1 VYAITACF
9 GPFAMTRP
17 LAKPARHP
25 AKGPTATPAQAKKIL
40 AILEANYPDA
50 RVTLDFK
57 NPFQL
62 LIATI
67 LAAQC
72 TDERV
77 NQVTKRLFKR
87 YPTQKAF
94 ADADPVELEEAI
106 RSTGFYRNKAKSIIG
121 CCKRLVEAY
130 DGQVPRTIEDLISL
144 PGVWRKTANIVLG
157 NAFGIAEGIAV
168 DTHVTRVANRLG
180 LANSDK
186 QDEIEQ
192 QLCQII
198 PKEKWILVT
207 HLLIFH
213 GRTICKAQRPD
224 CPRCPVHH
232 LCPWPHKTT

>member
-1 VYAITACF
+1 
-9 GPFAMTRP
+9 MTKLRVKTP
-17 LAKPARHP
+17 RST
-25 AKGPTATPAQAKKIL
+25 PTATPARGKKVL
-40 AILEANYPDA
+40 AILEKTYPDA

-77 NQVTKRLFKR
+77 NQVTKHLFKKYR
-87 YPTQKAF
+87 TPHDF
-94 ADADPVELEEAI
+94 ANADPTELEQAI
-106 RSTGFYRNKAKSIIG
+106 RPTGFYRNKANSIIG
-121 CCKRLVEAY
+121 CCKMLLDEY
-130 DGQVPRTIEDLISL
+130 GGQVPRTMEALIRL

-157 NAFGIAEGIAV
+157 NVFGLSEGIAV

-180 LANSDK
+180 LAKSEK

-192 QLCQII
+192 QLCRVI
-198 PKEKWILVT
+198 PKEWWTLVT

-213 GRTICKAQRPD
+213 GRTICKAQRPA
-224 CPRCPVHH
+224 CPRCPILH
-232 LCPWPHKTT
+232 LCPWPQKTH

>member
-1 VYAITACF
+1 
-9 GPFAMTRP
+9 MTRP
-17 LAKPARHP
+17 RAKTLRPTSTDAPTTPAR
-25 AKGPTATPAQAKKIL
+25 TKKL
-40 AILEANYPDA
+40 LSILEATYPDA
-50 RVTLDFK
+50 RVTLDYK

-77 NQVTKRLFKR
+77 NRVTQGLFTR
-87 YPTQKAF
+87 YRTPKDF
-94 ADADPVELEEAI
+94 AEADPTEMEEAI
-106 RSTGFYRNKAKSIIG
+106 RPTGFYRNKAKSIIG
-121 CCKRLVEAY
+121 CCKMLLDEH
-130 DGQVPRTIEDLISL
+130 DGQVPRTMEELIRL

-157 NAFGIAEGIAV
+157 NVFGLSEGIAV

-180 LANSDK
+180 LAKSEK

-192 QLCQII
+192 QLCGVV
-198 PKEKWILVT
+198 PKEKWTLVT

-224 CPRCPVHH
+224 CPRCPVRH
-232 LCPWPHKTT
+232 LCPWPHKST

>member
-1 VYAITACF
+1 
-9 GPFAMTRP
+9 MTRP
-17 LAKPARHP
+17 RAKTTRNAAEGPPDSSAR
-25 AKGPTATPAQAKKIL
+25 AKKIVS
-40 AILEANYPDA
+40 ILESSYPDA

-77 NQVTKRLFKR
+77 NQVTKGLFKH
-87 YPTQKAF
+87 YPTPKAF
-94 ADADPVELEEAI
+94 AEADPAELEEAI
-106 RSTGFYRNKAKSIIG
+106 RSTGFYRNKARSIIG

-130 DGQVPRTIEDLISL
+130 GGQVPRTMEDLISL

-157 NAFGIAEGIAV
+157 NAFGITEGIAV

-180 LANSDK
+180 LADSDK

-192 QLCQII
+192 QLCRII
-198 PKEKWILVT
+198 PREKWTLIT

-224 CPRCPVHH
+224 CPRCPVRR

>member
-1 VYAITACF
+1 MAKDLSAMRQGRDKTPRPTTKSPTS
-9 GPFAMTRP
+9 GPVRAS
-17 LAKPARHP
+17 
-25 AKGPTATPAQAKKIL
+25 KIL
-40 AILEANYPDA
+40 PILEATYPDA
-50 RVTLDFK
+50 RVTLDYK

-77 NQVTKRLFKR
+77 NQVTKDLFKTYR
-87 YPTQKAF
+87 TPQDF
-94 ADADPVELEEAI
+94 ANADPAELEQAI
-106 RSTGFYRNKAKSIIG
+106 RPTGFYRNKAKSIIG
-121 CCKRLVEAY
+121 CCKMLVGEY
-130 DGQVPRTIEDLISL
+130 GGQVPRTMEQLIRL

-157 NAFGIAEGIAV
+157 NAFGLSEGIAV

-180 LANSDK
+180 LAQSEK

-192 QLCQII
+192 QLCRVV
-198 PKEKWILVT
+198 PNEKWTLIT

-224 CPRCPVHH
+224 CPRCQIRQ
-232 LCPWPHKTT
+232 LCPWPQKTL

>member
-1 VYAITACF
+1 
-9 GPFAMTRP
+9 MTRP
-17 LAKPARHP
+17 RAKTPRSTSTGSP
-25 AKGPTATPAQAKKIL
+25 STPAHAKKLL
-40 AILEANYPDA
+40 AILEATYPDA

-77 NQVTKRLFKR
+77 NRVTKDLFRR
-87 YPTQKAF
+87 YPTPKAF
-94 ADADPVELEEAI
+94 AEADPTEMEEAI
-106 RSTGFYRNKAKSIIG
+106 RPTGFYRNKAKSIIG
-121 CCKRLVEAY
+121 CCRMLVEEY
-130 DGQVPRTIEDLISL
+130 GGQVPRTMEELIRL

-157 NAFGIAEGIAV
+157 NAFGLSEGIAV

-180 LANSDK
+180 LVKSEK

-192 QLCQII
+192 QLCRVI
-198 PKEKWILVT
+198 PRETWTLIT

-213 GRTICKAQRPD
+213 GRAICKAQRPD
-224 CPRCPVHH
+224 CPRCPVLH
-232 LCPWPHKTT
+232 LCPWPHKTA

>member
-1 VYAITACF
+1 
-9 GPFAMTRP
+9 MTWPRP
-17 LAKPARHP
+17 KIARQI
-25 AKGPTATPAQAKKIL
+25 KESRTATPAQARKIL
-40 AILEANYPDA
+40 AILEASYADA

-77 NQVTKRLFKR
+77 NQVTKGLFRR
-87 YPTQKAF
+87 YPTPKAF
-94 ADADPVELEEAI
+94 AEADPTEMEEAI
-106 RSTGFYRNKAKSIIG
+106 RPTGFYRNKAKSIIG
-121 CCKRLVEAY
+121 CCKMLVGEY
-130 DGQVPRTIEDLISL
+130 GGQVPRTMEQLIRL

-157 NAFGIAEGIAV
+157 NAFGLSEGIAV

-180 LANSDK
+180 LAQSDK
-186 QDEIEQ
+186 QDEIER
-192 QLCQII
+192 QLCRVI
-198 PKEKWILVT
+198 PRDKWTLIT

-224 CPRCPVHH
+224 CPRCPILH
-232 LCPWPHKTT
+232 LCPWPHKTTNDELPTDG

>member
-1 VYAITACF
+1 MTRAITKA
-9 GPFAMTRP
+9 GKSTS
-17 LAKPARHP
+17 
-25 AKGPTATPAQAKKIL
+25 KGESATLAQAKKIL
-40 AILEANYPDA
+40 AILEVTYPDA

-77 NQVTKRLFKR
+77 NQVTKGLFKR
-87 YPTQKAF
+87 YSTAKAF
-94 ADADPVELEEAI
+94 AEADPTELEEAI
-106 RSTGFYRNKAKSIIG
+106 RSTGFYRNKARSIIG
-121 CCKRLVEAY
+121 CCQRLVEVY
-130 DGQVPRTIEDLISL
+130 GGQVPRTMDDLISL
-144 PGVWRKTANIVLG
+144 SGVWRKTANIVLG
-157 NAFGIAEGIAV
+157 NAFGLAEGIAV

-180 LANSDK
+180 LADSDK

-192 QLCQII
+192 HLCRVI
-198 PKEKWILVT
+198 PREKWILDT

-224 CPRCPVHH
+224 CPRCPVRH
-232 LCPWPHKTT
+232 LCPWPDKTT

>member
-1 VYAITACF
+1 MARRV
-9 GPFAMTRP
+9 
-17 LAKPARHP
+17 AKTPRSTS
-25 AKGPTATPAQAKKIL
+25 TATPTTPARAKKLL
-40 AILEANYPDA
+40 ALLESAYPDA
-50 RVTLDFK
+50 RVTLDHK

-77 NQVTKRLFKR
+77 NRVTRGLFKR
-87 YPTQKAF
+87 YPTPKAF
-94 ADADPVELEEAI
+94 AEADPTEMEEAI
-106 RSTGFYRNKAKSIIG
+106 RPTGFYRNKAKSIIG
-121 CCKRLVEAY
+121 CCKMLVGEY
-130 DGQVPRTIEDLISL
+130 GGQVPRTMEQLIRL

-157 NAFGIAEGIAV
+157 NAFGGSEGIAV

-180 LANSDK
+180 LAQSDK

-192 QLCQII
+192 QLCWVV
-198 PKEKWILVT
+198 PNEKWTLIT

-224 CPRCPVHH
+224 CPRCPVLH
-232 LCPWPHKTT
+232 LCPWPHKTA

>member
-1 VYAITACF
+1 
-9 GPFAMTRP
+9 MTRP
-17 LAKPARHP
+17 RPKIAREI
-25 AKGPTATPAQAKKIL
+25 KEGRTATPAQASKIL
-40 AILEANYPDA
+40 AILEAAYPEA

-77 NQVTKRLFKR
+77 NRVTKGLFKR
-87 YPTQKAF
+87 YRTPKDF
-94 ADADPVELEEAI
+94 AEADPAELEEAI
-106 RSTGFYRNKAKSIIG
+106 LPTGFYRNKAKSIIG
-121 CCKRLVEAY
+121 CCKMLLDEHG
-130 DGQVPRTIEDLISL
+130 GQVPRTMDDLISL

-157 NAFGIAEGIAV
+157 NAFGLSEGIAV

-180 LANSDK
+180 LAQSDK

-192 QLCQII
+192 QLCRVV
-198 PKEKWILVT
+198 PNEKWTLIT

-224 CPRCPVHH
+224 CPRCPVLH
-232 LCPWPHKTT
+232 LCPWPHKTPRS

>member
-1 VYAITACF
+1 
-9 GPFAMTRP
+9 MTRP
-17 LAKPARHP
+17 RAKTLRPTSTDAPASPAR
-25 AKGPTATPAQAKKIL
+25 AKKIL
-40 AILEANYPDA
+40 PILEATYPDA

-77 NQVTKRLFKR
+77 NRVTKDLFKKYR
-87 YPTQKAF
+87 IPQDF
-94 ADADPVELEEAI
+94 ANADPTEMEEAV
-106 RSTGFYRNKAKSIIG
+106 RPTGFYRNKAKSIIG
-121 CCKRLVEAY
+121 CCRMLVEEY
-130 DGQVPRTIEDLISL
+130 GGQVPRTMEALIRL

-157 NAFGIAEGIAV
+157 NAFGLSEGIAV

-180 LANSDK
+180 LAQSEK

-192 QLCQII
+192 QLCRVV
-198 PKEKWILVT
+198 PNEKWTLIT

-224 CPRCPVHH
+224 CPRCQIRQ
-232 LCPWPHKTT
+232 LCPWPQKTL